1 MFPPQPT
8 DRVDKFLEGVLSSL
22 VRGGL
27 ELIGDINLDQI
38 ENGKFSVMV
47 RIRREMQDESLV
59 PLKNYVKLYAQASG
73 WKLEKARQVR
83 GALLFIVSRA

>member
-8 DRVDKFLEGVLSSL
+8 DRVEKFLEGVLSSL

-27 ELIGDINLDQI
+27 ELIGDINLDRI

-47 RIRREMQDESLV
+47 RILREMPDESLV
-59 PLKNYVKLYAQASG
+59 PLKNYLKLYAQESG
-73 WKLEKARQVR
+73 WKLEKTRQVR